1 MTSWQKLICWKRVKA
16 LKINLFMNKI
26 YKLIL
31 GVFCSL
37 SALSVYAADKFDILP
52 DLPEPLANAA
62 QASSVTTN
70 DAANTLTTQSIG
82 QEPSLISIVFS
93 LVFVVLLIY
102 ATGIIYAK
110 LNKLGLT
117 TLKKQMGENANS
129 QVSVIST
136 TPLGNN
142 KSLHVVELDGKRMLI
157 GASTNSIH
165 LIKDLGSFPPED
177 FEEGE
182 YSKIEIPNIRIP
194 KIEIPKIEFPGFTKV
209 VSKKVD
215 ANEDKSSE
223 IKDESDKFEI
233 SDIYVED
240 ENSDGIID
248 KLFQTVSEHEKQVS
262 NEVDNEH
269 KVDPEEFA
277 LYKKY
282 LG

>member
-1 MTSWQKLICWKRVKA
+1 
-16 LKINLFMNKI
+16 MNKI
-26 YKLIL
+26 YKIFL
-31 GVFCSL
+31 GVFCWTCAL
-37 SALSVYAADKFDILP
+37 SAHAADKFDILP

-62 QASSVTTN
+62 QASSVTTSDN
-70 DAANTLTTQSIG
+70 AITTTQSIG
-82 QEPSLISIVFS
+82 QEPNLVSIIFSLI
-93 LVFVVLLIY
+93 FVVLLIY

-110 LNKLGLT
+110 LNKLGLN
-117 TLKKQMGENANS
+117 TLKKQMGEGNNS
-129 QVSVIST
+129 HVSVIST

-165 LIKDLGSFPPED
+165 LIKDLGSFPPEE

-209 VSKKVD
+209 VARKVVEEETEPQQEKTKTEEND
-215 ANEDKSSE
+215 N
-223 IKDESDKFEI
+223 FEI

-240 ENSDGIID
+240 ENPDGIID
-248 KLFQTVSEHEKQVS
+248 KLFHTVADENNQPQEEEK
-262 NEVDNEH
+262 ENEH
-269 KVDPEEFA
+269 KVDPDEFA